1 MSRFGAGAGVL
12 AGVQA
17 QLLQQRGPKHRG
29 SDKSRVSGTQQSQ
42 AQGCPGQAVPHKVGW
57 GGEAV
62 APVSP
67 VLWKEEERACFL
79 LVRGPVESA
88 QSTPLTS
95 PSQSSATPG
104 RPVSGAGRATE
115 ASGGWDCTQLRSSPP
130 APGVA
135 TGEATWR

>member
-57 GGEAV
+57 GGRL
-62 APVSP
+62 SP
-67 VLWKEEERACFL
+67 QCLLSSGRKKRERA
-79 LVRGPVESA
+79 
-88 QSTPLTS
+88 
-95 PSQSSATPG
+95 SS
-104 RPVSGAGRATE
+104 
-115 ASGGWDCTQLRSSPP
+115 L
-130 APGVA
+130 
-135 TGEATWR
+135 